1 MSFIRKYIDLFIYSN
16 NKNKIV
22 HRQLNDIVITSQS
35 FKLFIMQQR
44 TTWYT
49 CLFLKYDKYFLF
61 LENAVHKKNFFSK
74 KTDETIWKR
83 VYKNS
88 TQLEI

>member
-1 MSFIRKYIDLFIYSN
+1 
-16 NKNKIV
+16 
-22 HRQLNDIVITSQS
+22 
-35 FKLFIMQQR
+35 MQF
-44 TTWYT
+44 T
-49 CLFLKYDKYFLF
+49 
-61 LENAVHKKNFFSK
+61 KKTYFSK

>member
-16 NKNKIV
+16 NKNKKV

-49 CLFLKYDKYFLF
+49 CLFKSMTNIFCFLKMQFT
-61 LENAVHKKNFFSK
+61 KKTYFSK